1 MIMASKLIPKKGKKH
16 SEKTEGKK
24 KQTKEYTQRNI
35 E

>member
-1 MIMASKLIPKKGKKH
+1 MILATKLIPKKGENH
-16 SEKTEGKK
+16 REKTEGKK